1 MQTEEDDEDDGPDEP
16 GKRKYVTLDA
26 LTISRLKKL
35 AKGGWYGG
43 KRVPQV
49 MKTMIETAVREAR
62 DKGYLSEGD

>member
-1 MQTEEDDEDDGPDEP
+1 M
-16 GKRKYVTLDA
+16 TLDA

-49 MKTMIETAVREAR
+49 MKTMIEAAVREAR
-62 DKGYLSEGD
+62 EKGYLNPDD